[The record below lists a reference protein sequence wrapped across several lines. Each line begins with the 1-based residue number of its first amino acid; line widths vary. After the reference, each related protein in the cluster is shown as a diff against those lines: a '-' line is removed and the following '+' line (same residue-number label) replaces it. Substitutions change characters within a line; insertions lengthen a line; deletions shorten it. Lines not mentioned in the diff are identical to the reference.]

1 MIVSVISMFAVRI
14 GMSYV
19 FKYTQIF
26 GLIPFMGWTVAYGA
40 LGTWIAMALDWVV
53 RSNFFIWRIA
63 SGKWKGRKLI

>member
-1 MIVSVISMFAVRI
+1 
-14 GMSYV
+14 
-19 FKYTQIF
+19 
-26 GLIPFMGWTVAYGA
+26 MGWTVAYGA